1 MTTPTRRSWR
11 WLIVLLVLAALA
23 AGGYTW
29 YRQSRQGDG
38 PQWRTAKVS
47 RGGITASVSATG
59 TLNAEVSVPVGSQ
72 VSGQVKEVM
81 ADFNSE
87 VKRGQLIARIDPET
101 FEYRVRQSQAD
112 LDAARA
118 QVLTAQANIS
128 AASAAVSRIRVNLAE
143 ARRDLER
150 KQLLVERNFI
160 SGAELEKAR
169 AVLDAATEE
178 IKSSQAQVDVAQA
191 QARSAQAVVAQREA
205 QLLQAR
211 ADLERT
217 AIRAPVDGIVI
228 KRSIDAGQT
237 VAASLQA
244 PELFVIARNLRD
256 MQVDT
261 SIDEAEIGK
270 IRLGQRAS
278 FTVDSY
284 PGRSFSG
291 EVKQVRKAAL
301 TVQNVVTYTVV
312 VATANPDLALIPGM
326 TANVRLVTDVRD
338 SVLRVP
344 NAALR
349 FRPPDWQEPAP
360 GAPGAGGA
368 GGAPAGKGAAGMA
381 PGQFGPR
388 PGTSLA
394 ASWPISWLLSWLP
407 AAHAQGAGGALA
419 QFREVLERELAL
431 SDDQKAKLDG
441 IFGAMREKFMAARQA
456 SDEERPALID
466 KTRAELRE
474 RIAQI
479 LTAEQK
485 KRYQEILAEIAARQG
500 GAGPGKSAAGG
511 SASSGSAGG
520 GAVPK
525 GAGPGGSS
533 GSGNAIAQA
542 AAPTARVGAAAGA
555 SAGASAGAAAAAPPA
570 GGPEAA
576 GKIGAAAPSP
586 SSAGTA
592 PQSGAA
598 ASAGAAP
605 QAGAGGPG
613 GPLRQFR
620 DRLERDLALSD
631 DQRTQLDAIFGA
643 MREKFAALREAPEA
657 DRAKLAERN
666 RTELRERIA
675 DILNPD
681 QKKKYAEIIA
691 EIAGRQ
697 SSRGRL
703 FVLDAGGGPRAV
715 AVRTGLTDGAFTEV
729 SGEGLKEGDT
739 IIVGVQ
745 AAGAPAQKSAAPA
758 GPRLPF

>member
-1 MTTPTRRSWR
+1 MTTSTRRSWR

-178 IKSSQAQVDVAQA
+178 IKSSQAQVEVAQA

-360 GAPGAGGA
+360 GTPGAGGA
-368 GGAPAGKGAAGMA
+368 GGPPAGKGATGMA
-381 PGQFGPR
+381 PGQFGHR

-394 ASWPISWLLSWLP
+394 AFWPGAWPTSWPTSWLLGWLP
-407 AAHAQGAGGALA
+407 AAQAQGAGGALA

-431 SDDQKAKLDG
+431 SEDQRSKLDG

-485 KRYQEILAEIAARQG
+485 KRYQDILAEIAARQG
-500 GAGPGKSAAGG
+500 GGGPGKSAAGG
-511 SASSGSAGG
+511 SASGGSAGG

-525 GAGPGGSS
+525 GAGPGGTS
-533 GSGNAIAQA
+533 GSGNASPQA
-542 AAPTARVGAAAGA
+542 AAPAARVGAA
-555 SAGASAGAAAAAPPA
+555 AGAAAAAPPA

-576 GKIGAAAPSP
+576 GKAGAAAPSP
-586 SSAGTA
+586 SSTGTA

-598 ASAGAAP
+598 PAAGAAP
-605 QAGAGGPG
+605 PAGAGGPG

-703 FVLDAGGGPRAV
+703 FVLDAGGAPRAV

-745 AAGAPAQKSAAPA
+745 TAGAPAQKSAAPA

>member
-1 MTTPTRRSWR
+1 MTTPKRRPWR

-23 AGGYTW
+23 AGGFTW
-29 YRQSRQGDG
+29 YRQTRQGDV

-72 VSGQVKEVM
+72 VSGQVKEVL

-143 ARRDLER
+143 ARRDLDR
-150 KQLLVERNFI
+150 KQLLVERSFI
-160 SGAELEKAR
+160 SGAELDKAR

-178 IKSSQAQVDVAQA
+178 IKSGQAQVEVAQA

-228 KRSIDAGQT
+228 KRSVDAGQT

-270 IRLGQRAS
+270 VRLGQRAT

-326 TANVRLVTDVRD
+326 TANVRLVTDARD
-338 SVLRVP
+338 GVLRVP

-360 GAPGAGGA
+360 GTPGSGGT
-368 GGAPAGKGAAGMA
+368 GGAPASKGAGAAA
-381 PGQFGPR
+381 PGR
-388 PGTSLA
+388 PDGWAGQALA
-394 ASWPISWLLSWLP
+394 AAWPPSWLLAWLP
-407 AAHAQGAGGALA
+407 QAHAQGAGGALG
-419 QFREVLERELAL
+419 QFRERLERDLAL
-431 SDDQKAKLDG
+431 SDDQKSKLDG
-441 IFGAMREKFMAARQA
+441 IFATMRDKFIAARQA
-456 SDEERPALID
+456 SDDERPALID
-466 KTRAELRE
+466 KTRAELRD
-474 RIAQI
+474 RIGQI
-479 LTAEQK
+479 LTAQQQ
-485 KRYQEILAEIAARQG
+485 KRYQEILAEIAARQAG
-500 GAGPGKSAAGG
+500 GGTGAAAGG
-511 SASSGSAGG
+511 AAGG
-520 GAVPK
+520 AATAAGTAAAGAATAPGPAP
-525 GAGPGGSS
+525 GAAAASAPGAPGATSPAPQAGGSS
-533 GSGNAIAQA
+533 G
-542 AAPTARVGAAAGA
+542 
-555 SAGASAGAAAAAPPA
+555 
-570 GGPEAA
+570 
-576 GKIGAAAPSP
+576 
-586 SSAGTA
+586 
-592 PQSGAA
+592 
-598 ASAGAAP
+598 
-605 QAGAGGPG
+605 PG
-613 GPLRQFR
+613 GALRQFR
-620 DRLERDLALSD
+620 DRLERELALTD
-631 DQRTQLDAIFGA
+631 DQRTQMDAIFGA
-643 MREKFAALREAPEA
+643 MREKFAALRDAPEGE
-657 DRAKLAERN
+657 RAKMAERN

-691 EIAGRQ
+691 DIAGRQ

-703 FVLDAGGGPRAV
+703 FVLDAGGALRAV

-739 IIVGVQ
+739 IVVGVQ
-745 AAGAPAQKSAAPA
+745 TSGASAPKSTAPT

>member
-1 MTTPTRRSWR
+1 MIRSPAAASEPPIAPAWAGRPHRVFLEQILAQAMTTPTRRSWR
-11 WLIVLLVLAALA
+11 WLIVLLVLAALM

-29 YRQSRQGDG
+29 YRQTRQGDA

-72 VSGQVKEVM
+72 VSGQVKEVL

-178 IKSSQAQVDVAQA
+178 IKSSQAQVEVAQA

-270 IRLGQRAS
+270 IRLGQRAT

-326 TANVRLVTDVRD
+326 TANVRLVTDARD
-338 SVLRVP
+338 GVLRVP

-360 GAPGAGGA
+360 GTPGSGGA
-368 GGAPAGKGAAGMA
+368 GGAPATKGAAGMA
-381 PGQFGPR
+381 PGRSVPGRHRPWPRSGRSLVAAGLAARGACARRRWRAGAVSRTPRTR
-388 PGTSLA
+388 PG
-394 ASWPISWLLSWLP
+394 
-407 AAHAQGAGGALA
+407 
-419 QFREVLERELAL
+419 
-431 SDDQKAKLDG
+431 
-441 IFGAMREKFMAARQA
+441 
-456 SDEERPALID
+456 
-466 KTRAELRE
+466 
-474 RIAQI
+474 
-479 LTAEQK
+479 
-485 KRYQEILAEIAARQG
+485 
-500 GAGPGKSAAGG
+500 
-511 SASSGSAGG
+511 
-520 GAVPK
+520 
-525 GAGPGGSS
+525 
-533 GSGNAIAQA
+533 
-542 AAPTARVGAAAGA
+542 
-555 SAGASAGAAAAAPPA
+555 
-570 GGPEAA
+570 
-576 GKIGAAAPSP
+576 
-586 SSAGTA
+586 
-592 PQSGAA
+592 
-598 ASAGAAP
+598 
-605 QAGAGGPG
+605 
-613 GPLRQFR
+613 
-620 DRLERDLALSD
+620 
-631 DQRTQLDAIFGA
+631 
-643 MREKFAALREAPEA
+643 
-657 DRAKLAERN
+657 
-666 RTELRERIA
+666 
-675 DILNPD
+675 
-681 QKKKYAEIIA
+681 
-691 EIAGRQ
+691 
-697 SSRGRL
+697 
-703 FVLDAGGGPRAV
+703 
-715 AVRTGLTDGAFTEV
+715 AVR
-729 SGEGLKEGDT
+729 
-739 IIVGVQ
+739 
-745 AAGAPAQKSAAPA
+745 
-758 GPRLPF
+758 